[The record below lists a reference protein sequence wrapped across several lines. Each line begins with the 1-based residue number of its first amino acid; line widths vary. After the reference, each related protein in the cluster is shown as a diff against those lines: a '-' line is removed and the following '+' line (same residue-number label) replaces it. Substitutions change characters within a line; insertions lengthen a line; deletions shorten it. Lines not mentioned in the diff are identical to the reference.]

1 MKKFILML
9 TAVVAIA
16 VNTTIAQTT
25 FKEVTNDLLV
35 VNATPVSTT
44 FDMPQHFPTTQ
55 DVKINISDGGTSSQT
70 AVSVQLRGSKF
81 GDTWVNI
88 GSPVVWK
95 LSTNDTIIV
104 ISNATENRYRKYN
117 ILYTGTGTGTSTVT
131 NQIVKLYLE

>member
-16 VNTTIAQTT
+16 VNTTMAQTT

-35 VNATPVSTT
+35 VNATPASTT

-55 DVKINISDGGTSSQT
+55 DVKVNISDGGTSSQT

-117 ILYTGTGTGTSTVT
+117 ILYTGTGTGTATVT
-131 NQIVKLYLE
+131 NQIMKLYLE